1 MIQQTYYYIQQGT
14 EPLQNLA
21 LERYLLE
28 TVPAHSCLLYLWQN
42 QRTVVI
48 GRNQNCW
55 QECKLQQLADD
66 GGVMV
71 RRLSGGGAVYHDL
84 GNLNFTFLVG
94 KEDYDV
100 ARQLEVILQALRQL
114 GIEAEK
120 SGRNDLLADGR
131 KFSGNAF
138 YETGQHCYHHGTLM
152 VQVDRQLLGNYL
164 QVSAAK
170 LASKGVAS
178 VQSRVVNLAE
188 LRPGLTVSQL
198 AQALVEAM
206 QTVYGRPAQS
216 YPEQWLDERQIA
228 AYRAEFASDA
238 WRFGQRQPFTWETA
252 HRFDWGSFQLQCA
265 ASYGKIEQAV
275 IYSDAMDGDLI
286 QRMAKQLQ
294 GCAFGSRAMA
304 ERLQQLGQRRE
315 VADVCQYMA
324 SLNI

>member
-1 MIQQTYYYIQQGT
+1 MIQQTYYYIQRDT

-66 GGVMV
+66 GGVLV

-100 ARQLEVILQALRQL
+100 ARQLEVILQALRKL
-114 GIEAEK
+114 GIQAEK

-138 YETGQHCYHHGTLM
+138 YASGQHCYHHGTLM
-152 VQVDRQLLGNYL
+152 VQVDRRLLGKYL

-188 LRPGLTVSQL
+188 LRPGLTIPEL
-198 AQALVEAM
+198 ERALVEAM
-206 QTVYGRPAQS
+206 GTVYGQPAQP
-216 YPEQWLDERQIA
+216 YPERWLDEAQIA
-228 AYRAEFASDA
+228 NYRAQFASDD
-238 WRFGQRQPFTWETA
+238 WRFGQRQPFTWEA
-252 HRFDWGSFQLQCA
+252 EHRFSWGNIQLQCA
-265 ASYGKIEQAV
+265 VSYGGIQRAV
-275 IYSDAMDGDLI
+275 IYSDAMDGELI
-286 QRMAKQLQ
+286 RRIAEQLQ

-304 ERLQQLGQRRE
+304 ERLQQLGRRQE
-315 VADVCQYMA
+315 VTDVCKYIE